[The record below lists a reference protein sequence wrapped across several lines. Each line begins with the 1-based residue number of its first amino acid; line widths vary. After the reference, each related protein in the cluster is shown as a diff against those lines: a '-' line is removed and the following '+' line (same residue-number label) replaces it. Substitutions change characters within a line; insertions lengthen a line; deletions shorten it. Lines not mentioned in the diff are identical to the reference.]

1 MCQALFQAQ
10 VQRRQ
15 SPSPPRG
22 DLLRE
27 DRHNSGAHTTSKYS
41 MITICRRSCD
51 RELRG
56 AMRASWDVRE
66 GFQEE
71 MNYELK
77 QE

>member
-1 MCQALFQAQ
+1 MPGTVPGTGAKKTK
-10 VQRRQ
+10 
-15 SPSPPRG
+15 SIPPRG

-27 DRHNSGAHTTSKYS
+27 DRHNSGTHTTSKYS

-51 RELRG
+51 KELHG